1 MIDFKK
7 KMNKNSIQK
16 KINPIDIYND
26 LDRKSDTSSLR
37 PTQEKILTQW
47 FKEKKRDTI
56 IKLHTGEGKTLI
68 GLLMLQSVLNENKG
82 PCLYICP
89 NKYLVSQV
97 CNEAKKFG
105 FSYCTFDDGDIPDD
119 FESGKKIMITH
130 AHKVFN

>member
-82 PCLYICP
+82 PC
-89 NKYLVSQV
+89 
-97 CNEAKKFG
+97 
-105 FSYCTFDDGDIPDD
+105 
-119 FESGKKIMITH
+119 
-130 AHKVFN
+130 